1 MPKSLPKSYAL
12 TVPTAFPRQGTGWE
26 RLQHLLAI
34 GGPIGF
40 IPWVPATW
48 ASAVLAAVAWWL
60 RPGCATVAVSTA
72 VLFVIGGFAA
82 STAERLLAIE
92 DPRNVV
98 IDEVAGQ
105 WLTFVFIS
113 ALNWKL
119 ALAGF
124 LLFRIFDISK
134 PFPIRRLE
142 RWPAGWGIMS
152 DDILAGLYAAIVLFL
167 VRGWLL

>member
-1 MPKSLPKSYAL
+1 MPKSYTFA
-12 TVPTAFPRQGTGWE
+12 VPTAFPRHATGWE
-26 RLQHLLAI
+26 RLQHLIAI

-40 IPWVPATW
+40 IPWVPATC
-48 ASAVLAAVAWWL
+48 ASAVLAAMAWWL
-60 RPGCATVAVSTA
+60 RPSSAMVAVSTA
-72 VLFVIGGFAA
+72 VLFVMGGFAA
-82 STAERLLAIE
+82 STAERLLATE

-113 ALNWKL
+113 ALDWKL

-124 LLFRIFDISK
+124 VLFRIFDISK

-142 RWPAGWGIMS
+142 RLPAGWGIMS
-152 DDILAGLYAAIVLFL
+152 DDILAGLYAAIVLYFFRAL
-167 VRGWLL
+167 